1 MTRFLD
7 RRRATIAGLVLVL
20 SLASGASQQAV
31 AATFTVIDDAGP
43 AGLYEVNESWS
54 ARAVDANGDGCQDVW
69 IGYHDQGG
77 KLWRGD
83 CAGAYTRIAPGAWPR
98 RNAEGRIPDRHECDW
113 ADVDHN
119 GLPDAACATGRG
131 GDNQVKHGKDN
142 ELWLQTAVSTFVE
155 VGTQWG
161 MGDLC
166 GRSHYLRFLEANGDG
181 WVDLVVGN
189 APPRPVTGDP
199 CDDPA
204 NGLPNEESKLFL
216 NVAGQRFQQAPASFG
231 IGGYWGVR
239 CLEVVDWNRDG
250 WRDLLAC
257 SQEGL
262 KLFRNN
268 AGNGFTNI
276 SASIGLTATNYSD
289 ADLADLDGDGDLDLT
304 AILWERL
311 VYRLN
316 SGGRLGSAVTIRT
329 FQGGRALA
337 VGDADGN
344 GTLDIYVLLARLQ
357 AGINSDDILL
367 LNAGLRFTALAVPPA
382 GGMGDAVVPLDGDD
396 NGRAEFLVLN
406 GQEDHRGPVQLI
418 KLVPSG

>member
-1 MTRFLD
+1 VN
-7 RRRATIAGLVLVL
+7 TI
-20 SLASGASQQAV
+20 
-31 AATFTVIDDAGP
+31 
-43 AGLYEVNESWS
+43 
-54 ARAVDANGDGCQDVW
+54 
-69 IGYHDQGG
+69 
-77 KLWRGD
+77 
-83 CAGAYTRIAPGAWPR
+83 
-98 RNAEGRIPDRHECDW
+98 
-113 ADVDHN
+113 
-119 GLPDAACATGRG
+119 
-131 GDNQVKHGKDN
+131 
-142 ELWLQTAVSTFVE
+142 VE

-250 WRDLLAC
+250 WQDLLAC

-262 KLFRNN
+262 KLFRSN

-289 ADLADLDGDGDLDLT
+289 ADLADVDSDGDLDLT
-304 AILWERL
+304 QS
-311 VYRLN
+311 
-316 SGGRLGSAVTIRT
+316 SGNGSSTGSTAVV
-329 FQGGRALA
+329 ALA
-337 VGDADGN
+337 A
-344 GTLDIYVLLARLQ
+344 Q
-357 AGINSDDILL
+357 
-367 LNAGLRFTALAVPPA
+367 
-382 GGMGDAVVPLDGDD
+382 
-396 NGRAEFLVLN
+396 
-406 GQEDHRGPVQLI
+406 
-418 KLVPSG
+418 